1 MTTVA
6 HPLAPDLRP
15 VTERD
20 VAGLILALVIVIAP
34 HALRAPWWVIAAALA
49 LYAWRARLAA
59 TRAKLPAPWLL
70 LTLAAL
76 GLACLW
82 LQYRTIFGRSTG
94 IMMLVLF
101 SGLKLLE
108 SRSHRDA
115 AIVAFL
121 CYFLII
127 TNFLYTQT
135 IPMALP
141 MVAALV
147 VVTVTLVGFNAPQR
161 AFTGNLRTAGLLL
174 LHAAPAA
181 LVLFLLFPRVEG
193 PLWRLPQDGSTGVTG
208 LSETMTPGSMAQLAL
223 SDAIAFRAEF
233 HGEPPRQRER
243 YWRGPVLWDFDGRTW
258 RAGATTL
265 APFAALPPGGTSYRY
280 TVVLEPH
287 DREWMFGL
295 EQVSRL
301 PERAAYTTDG
311 RLVSR
316 AAVRSRLRYEIESVI
331 DPAPA
336 PDRARPR
343 DLARALRLPE
353 DFNPRARALAARWRE
368 QSASARD
375 LLVRGIDFLRT
386 ERLTYTLEPPPLG
399 RDSVDD
405 FLFETK
411 AGFCEHFSS
420 AFAFLMRA
428 AGVPARVVTGYQ
440 GGERNPVDEI
450 VTVRQSDAHAWVEV
464 YLPGQGWVRVDPT
477 ATSVPDRVESGLAS
491 SVRGSERLPLM
502 MRQRIEWLQAL
513 RYNWEALAHKW
524 NVWVLGYNPER
535 QRELASWF
543 GMRDADW
550 RSLTTVLVT
559 ILGALTALL
568 VLWSLRR
575 LIKPDPVQAAWQ
587 RFCGKLAQ
595 EGIARAAHEGPRD
608 YAERAAQ
615 MLPQARASIHRIG
628 QLYIAL
634 RYGRI
639 RAAGQISELRRL
651 VREFRAS

>member
-1 MTTVA
+1 MAVT

-20 VAGLILALVIVIAP
+20 VAGLILGLVIVVVP
-34 HALRAPWWVIAAALA
+34 HAMRAPWWVIAAALT

-59 TRAKLPAPWLL
+59 TRSRLPSPWLL

-76 GLACLW
+76 SLACLW

-115 AIVAFL
+115 TIVAFL

-135 IPMALP
+135 ISMAIL
-141 MVAALV
+141 MIAALLS
-147 VVTVTLVGFNAPQR
+147 VTVTLVGFNAPQR
-161 AFTGNLRTAGLLL
+161 SFAGNLRTAGLLL

-181 LVLFLLFPRVEG
+181 LVLFVLFPRVDG
-193 PLWRLPQDGSTGVTG
+193 PLWRLPQDASGAVTG
-208 LSETMTPGSMAQLAL
+208 LSETMTPGSMTQLAL

-233 HGEPPRQRER
+233 DGEPPRQRER

-265 APFAALPPGGTSYRY
+265 APFAPPPPGGTTYRY

-287 DREWMFGL
+287 DKEWIFAL
-295 EQVSRL
+295 EQASRL
-301 PERAAYTTDG
+301 PERAVYTTDG

-316 AAVRSRLRYEIESVI
+316 TPVRSRLRYDLESVI
-331 DPAPA
+331 GPGPV
-336 PDRARPR
+336 PDSARPR
-343 DLARALRLPE
+343 DLIRALRLPE
-353 DFNPRARALAARWRE
+353 EFNPRARALAARWRE
-368 QSASARD
+368 QSSSPRD
-375 LLVRGIDFLRT
+375 LLRQGIAFLRA
-386 ERLTYTLEPPPLG
+386 EGLTYTLEPPPLG

-440 GGERNPVDEI
+440 GGERNPVDRI

-464 YLPGQGWVRVDPT
+464 FLPGQGWVRVDPT
-477 ATSVPDRVESGLAS
+477 ATSVPERVESGLMR

-535 QRELASWF
+535 QRELVSWF

-550 RSLTTVLVT
+550 RSLTVVLVT
-559 ILGALTALL
+559 ILGSLTALL

-575 LIKPDPVQAAWQ
+575 LIRPDPVQAAWQ
-587 RFCGKLAQ
+587 RFCRKLAAK
-595 EGIARAAHEGPRD
+595 GVARAPHEGPQD
-608 YAERAAQ
+608 YAERAAHD
-615 MLPQARASIHRIG
+615 LPQAQASIRRIG
-628 QLYIAL
+628 HLYIAL
-634 RYGRI
+634 RYGKSQS
-639 RAAGQISELRRL
+639 ASDTAELRRL
-651 VREFRAS
+651 VRQFRTA